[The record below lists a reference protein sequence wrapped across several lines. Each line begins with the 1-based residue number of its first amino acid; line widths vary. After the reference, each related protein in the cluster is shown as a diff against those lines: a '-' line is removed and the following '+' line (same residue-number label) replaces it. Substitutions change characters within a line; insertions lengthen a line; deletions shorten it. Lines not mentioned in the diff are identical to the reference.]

1 VAIPTSSSA
10 ALAVFLAG
18 WAVACTCRDATPA
31 ADANRFRKFD
41 VHVHAAPEA
50 IPALLRLMDAHGID
64 RAVNLS
70 GGWPG
75 MGLERSLAAGRSTSG
90 RVVVFATPPL
100 QLLSE
105 GVTPAELAAQ
115 LPEVRALGARGV
127 KVFKALGLSY
137 RWPDGSLVAVDDA
150 RLDVFFEEA
159 GRAGLPISIHTGDP
173 KAFWLP
179 VGPANERSDE
189 LTVHPSWSNAGKPL
203 PSWETLYS
211 AFLARVARHPNTT
224 FIGVHFG
231 NDPEDLD
238 AVSAALEANPNLYV
252 DTAARV
258 PELGRHPDT
267 LRALLARHP
276 TRVLFGTDLGVG
288 TMPGDLMLGSS
299 GATPPT
305 AQDVEHFFRA
315 TWRFFET
322 RDEHFEHPTPIQ
334 GRWRISGAGL
344 NRAELERLYSKNA
357 EALLLR

>member
-1 VAIPTSSSA
+1 M
-10 ALAVFLAG
+10 VFLAG
-18 WAVACTCRDATPA
+18 WLLGCTCRDSSRG
-31 ADANRFRKFD
+31 ADASRARKVD
-41 VHVHAAPEA
+41 VHVHAPPEA
-50 IPALLRLMDAHGID
+50 IGTLLRLMDAHGID

-75 MGLERSLAAGRSTSG
+75 MGLERSLAAAKSTNG

-105 GVTPAELAAQ
+105 GVTPAELAAHLTQ
-115 LPEVRALGARGV
+115 VRTLGARGI
-127 KVFKALGLSY
+127 KIFKALGLSY
-137 RWPDGSLVAVDDA
+137 QWPDGSLVAVDDA

-159 GRAGLPISIHTGDP
+159 GRLGLPISIHTGDP

-179 VGPANERSDE
+179 VTPANERVDE

-211 AFLARVARHPNTT
+211 AFLRRVARHPKTT

-231 NDPEDLD
+231 NDPEDLG
-238 AVSAALEANPNLYV
+238 AVSAALDANPNLYV

-258 PELGRHPDT
+258 PELGRQPDQ
-267 LRALLARHP
+267 LRALVARHP

-288 TMPGDLMLGSS
+288 AMPGELMLGSS

-305 AQDVEHFFRA
+305 SQEVEHFFRA

-322 RDEHFEHPTPIQ
+322 RDENFEHPTPIQ

-344 NRAELERLYSKNA
+344 NGAQLERLYSKNA
-357 EALLLR
+357 EALLFR